1 VSIQSFAGRSARAGL
16 AEVLD
21 HTFVSTF
28 LKVLSG
34 ISVGQLRVFLPDG
47 TAHSFGAG
55 SEPAGILIMRSTRM
69 ARRCILRG
77 GLGLAEGYMAGEW
90 ESPDLVGV
98 IEVFA
103 RNDKAISRLK
113 KGTLLTRCIEALR
126 HAFRANTKRGSR
138 SNIAYHY
145 DLGNAFYRV
154 WLDETMTYSAARFAS
169 PGDTLAVAQTNKY
182 QAIAAAAGVKSGDRV
197 LEIGCGWGGFARY
210 LSDRLPV
217 AYRGISLSNEQLRY
231 AEEACSSRK
240 GLEFRYEDYR
250 DTKGEFDRIVSIEM
264 FEAVGEAYW
273 PIYFQSLKRLLSPDG
288 RVVLQVIV
296 LDLQRFA
303 ARRRS
308 PDFIQAYVFPGG
320 MLPTIDILLK
330 LAEQAGFEVE
340 AMSSHGADYA
350 KTLSAWTARFEEATD
365 RVRALGYDERFVR
378 MWRYYLAYC
387 EGGFRAGSV
396 DVVQLTLSHRPVAG
410 AAAKAL

>member
-1 VSIQSFAGRSARAGL
+1 VDFQVSIQSFAGGSTRAGL
-16 AEVLD
+16 AKVFD
-21 HTFVSTF
+21 HTFVWTF
-28 LKVLSG
+28 LRALSG
-34 ISVGQLRVFLPDG
+34 ISDGQLRVFLPDG
-47 TAHSFGAG
+47 TVHSFGAG

-69 ARRCILRG
+69 ARRCVLRG

-145 DLGNAFYRV
+145 DLGNAFYRL

-182 QAIAAAAGVKSGDRV
+182 QAIAAAAGVEPGDRV

-210 LSDRLPV
+210 
-217 AYRGISLSNEQLRY
+217 LRY

-273 PIYFQSLKRLLSPDG
+273 PAYFQSLKRLLSPGG

-296 LDLQRFA
+296 LDPQRFA
-303 ARRRS
+303 ARRRT

-330 LAEQAGFEVE
+330 LSNQFGFEVA
-340 AMSSHGADYA
+340 AMSHHGADYA
-350 KTLSAWTARFEEATD
+350 KTLSDWTARFEEATD
-365 RVRALGYDERFVR
+365 RVRGLGYDERFVR

-396 DVVQLTLSHRPVAG
+396 DVVQLTLSHGPVAG
-410 AAAKAL
+410 TAAKPL